1 MFLRWEISYYNKNKH
16 IKHERKR
23 LSGDWEVCTKSRSAQ
38 VMHPKVRFV
47 FSPDIPGSL
56 DEPTSQA
63 LLVILHLWLLA
74 LLWTP
79 KHLSFLST
87 GVTEKGGVLL
97 AGFCHFLKF
106 NLSFFYCTSSCK
118 KEPCLLSE

>member
-87 GVTEKGGVLL
+87 GVTEKGG
-97 AGFCHFLKF
+97 G
-106 NLSFFYCTSSCK
+106 S
-118 KEPCLLSE
+118 CLLVSVIF